1 MRKLVLL
8 MISLILVAGSCFAT
22 AQVYLRPAFFAGYET
37 NVFSDPLPQYTVGGS
52 YIQRTGVGF
61 TLNTDFFFKEDS
73 RTGLSLSF
81 MYSHPVQTDAW
92 TTANLEENP
101 EAGWVFAD
109 KPSLYFAL
117 GPVFRADLD
126 VVELGIA
133 IRASVGSVNLFE
145 NSVNLGVQFEPYILV
160 PLVSEHWMFNAG
172 LIFDAHFY
180 DFLLDSV
187 SQYYRTEYFM
197 MTLGGYVGITYRWG
211 Q

>member
-22 AQVYLRPAFFAGYET
+22 VQVYLRPAFFAGYET
-37 NVFSDPLPQYTVGGS
+37 NVFSDPLPQYTAGGS

-61 TLNTDFFFKEDS
+61 TLNI
-73 RTGLSLSF
+73 
-81 MYSHPVQTDAW
+81 
-92 TTANLEENP
+92 EENP

-109 KPSLYFAL
+109 KPSVYFAL
-117 GPVFRADLD
+117 GPVFRAALD

-145 NSVNLGVQFEPYILV
+145 SSVNLGVQFEPYILV